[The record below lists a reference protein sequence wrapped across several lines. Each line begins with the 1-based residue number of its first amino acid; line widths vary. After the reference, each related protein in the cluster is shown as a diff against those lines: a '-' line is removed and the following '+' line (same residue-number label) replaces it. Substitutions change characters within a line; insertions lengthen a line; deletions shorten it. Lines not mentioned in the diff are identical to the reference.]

1 MSDDPMRLGG
11 LLDTEALAEASEA
24 KKKGKANPVALKNA
38 ETAAKREERL
48 ATKNAP
54 AMGGGGS
61 APVPEPDVDKS
72 ALLDK
77 IGAYREKFPHVKS
90 RNKVSGKASLE
101 EIEDELHYI
110 ERQLGQ
116 KDGNV
121 GHQLFYLALSGLE
134 QSTHTYNP
142 LNLNLNG
149 LGQIAQQ
156 NKDQFTPILDE
167 LFIKYAVNMH
177 VGPEMRLAMA
187 TATPIYTVHSANS
200 GNATV
205 ARAMEAMSRQAPTAA
220 TDL

>member
-1 MSDDPMRLGG
+1 MRLGG

-48 ATKNAP
+48 ANKGMAAP

-101 EIEDELHYI
+101 EIEDELAPLYI
-110 ERQLGQ
+110 ASESWEKGFDLLELTLRAVIGS
-116 KDGNV
+116 GP
-121 GHQLFYLALSGLE
+121 AL
-134 QSTHTYNP
+134 H
-142 LNLNLNG
+142 
-149 LGQIAQQ
+149 
-156 NKDQFTPILDE
+156 
-167 LFIKYAVNMH
+167 
-177 VGPEMRLAMA
+177 
-187 TATPIYTVHSANS
+187 
-200 GNATV
+200 
-205 ARAMEAMSRQAPTAA
+205 
-220 TDL
+220 